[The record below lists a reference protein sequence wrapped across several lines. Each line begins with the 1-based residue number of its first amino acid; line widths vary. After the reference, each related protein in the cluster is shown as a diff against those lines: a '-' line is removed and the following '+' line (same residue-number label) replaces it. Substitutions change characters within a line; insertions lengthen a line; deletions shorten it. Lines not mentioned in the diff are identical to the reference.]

1 LTGTRRLEQLLWERQ
16 DGEIAPADRAWLE
29 AELARDPEAAAMA
42 GEVSALYQSLEQAAP
57 VEAPAELGERIRA
70 ALHGARAPQGRSW
83 RSRGERPRLL
93 AFRPAHSSA
102 PTWRRGWAYLA
113 AGIVLGVGL
122 SLIIRKGPDLETGD
136 LAAAAGSS
144 VESEVAGEP
153 IPLAGGRGTLAVGR
167 RGGEL
172 TLRLDWTASEPAELA
187 VSGGGGLRV
196 RSFEPPAGATL
207 RELEGSVWILRLA
220 GPGSAVLE
228 VTPLDPAAP
237 VEIDLRAQG
246 SSWARRS
253 VRLGDPQ

>member
-1 LTGTRRLEQLLWERQ
+1 LTGTRRLEQLLWELR

-42 GEVSALYQSLEQAAP
+42 AEVATVHRSLEQAAP

-70 ALHGARAPQGRSW
+70 GLQGARAPQGRSW
-83 RSRGERPRLL
+83 PGRAERTRLL
-93 AFRPAHSSA
+93 LFRPAHSNA

-122 SLIIRKGPDLETGD
+122 SLIIRKGPALETGD

-153 IPLAGGRGTLAVGR
+153 MPLAGGRGTLAVGR
-167 RGGEL
+167 RGGDL
-172 TLRLDWTASEPAELA
+172 TLRLEWTAPEAAELA
-187 VSGGGGLRV
+187 VSGGGGLTV
-196 RSFEPPAGATL
+196 RSAGPPAGATL
-207 RELEGSVWILRLA
+207 RELGSSVWVLRLA
-220 GPGSAVLE
+220 GPGRAVLE
-228 VTPLDPAAP
+228 VTPLDPAVP
-237 VEIDLRAQG
+237 VEIDVRAQG

-253 VRLGDPQ
+253 VRLGDLP